1 MSLWSEF
8 NASSEDQWI
17 KKVLDD
23 SSNKTEQDFHWKTE
37 YGNVNTFSKS
47 ISVLKSDKKYKLSE
61 IIWNFKEEKNINSQI
76 LNRLKDG
83 INSIHIDGI
92 NYTDSIFKNVMNDI
106 INNHIILSHN
116 ASKDDISFWTD
127 WINSNPNLKG
137 SIRMCLLTKIIDGLN
152 GDNNSIDFTDYRHHF
167 QSNLNTNFNT
177 TKDK

>member
-23 SSNKTEQDFHWKTE
+23 SSNKTAQDFHWKTE
-37 YGNVNTFSKS
+37 YGNINTFSKS
-47 ISVLKSDKKYKLSE
+47 MSALKSDKKDKLTD
-61 IIWNFKEEKNINSQI
+61 IGWNFEVEKNINSQI

-83 INSIHIDGI
+83 INSIHINGI
-92 NYTDSIFKNVMNDI
+92 NYGDSIFKNVMNDI
-106 INNHIILSHN
+106 INNHIMLSHN
-116 ASKDDISFWTD
+116 ASIEDISSWTD

-152 GDNNSIDFTDYRHHF
+152 GNNNYI
-167 QSNLNTNFNT
+167 NLTA
-177 TKDK
+177 